1 MTTTPPGALR
11 TAAEIAAAGERDERA
26 CGPPSPEFAEKL
38 AAAVLPALMEL
49 RRRRQERERDGVA

>member
-11 TAAEIAAAGERDERA
+11 TAAEIAAAGERDELA
-26 CGPPSPEFAEKL
+26 LGPPSPAFAEKL

-49 RRRRQERERDGVA
+49 RKRRQERERDGAA